1 MRTLS
6 LEGVGIL
13 ITRAAEQSEGMSRA
27 LEELGATSFV
37 LPTIQCIPFRDPAGL
52 NIALEKISSYE
63 ALIFTS
69 VNGVRFFVNHL
80 REARMDMNLIP
91 PAVCVG
97 PRTAEA
103 WRVEGGRVFTVPDEY
118 TGEMI
123 LDTLGEDL
131 SGKIYL
137 ILRPETVRTELG
149 EALRDAGAVVD
160 EIVLYKTQ
168 SIDTG
173 RDELKQL
180 LAHNSI
186 DIITF
191 TSPSSVQGLA
201 HLLGSLR
208 EVREIP
214 CICVGPTTAVVAEQE
229 GMKKVFYP
237 EEYTVDGMLRML
249 PTLIG
254 EGSERR

>member
-1 MRTLS
+1 MKTLS
-6 LEGVGIL
+6 LEGVGVL
-13 ITRAAEQSEGMSRA
+13 ITRAAEQSESMSRA
-27 LEELGATSFV
+27 LEELGATPFV
-37 LPTIQCIPFRDPAGL
+37 LPTIQCIPLRDPTGL
-52 NIALEKISSYE
+52 EIALEKIGSYD

-69 VNGVRFFVNHL
+69 ANGVKFFVDHL
-80 REARMDMNLIP
+80 REAKMDINFIP

-118 TGEMI
+118 TGGMI
-123 LDTLGEDL
+123 LETLGKDL
-131 SGKIYL
+131 SGKMYL
-137 ILRPETVRTELG
+137 VLRPQTVKTELDK
-149 EALRDAGAVVD
+149 ALRDVGAEVD
-160 EIVLYKTQ
+160 EVVLYRTQ

-180 LAHNSI
+180 LARNSI

-201 HLLGSLR
+201 YLLGSLG
-208 EVREIP
+208 EVRDIP
-214 CICVGPTTAVVAEQE
+214 CMCVGPTTAGTAERE
-229 GMKKVFYP
+229 GMRRVFYP

-254 EGSERR
+254 EGSEGR

>member
-1 MRTLS
+1 MRTAS
-6 LEGVGIL
+6 LEGVGVL
-13 ITRAAEQSEGMSRA
+13 ITRAAEQSESMSRA
-27 LEELGATSFV
+27 LEELGATPLVF
-37 LPTIQCIPFRDPAGL
+37 PTIQCIPLRDPAGL
-52 NIALEKISSYE
+52 SIALEKIGSYD

-69 VNGVRFFVNHL
+69 ANGTRFFVDHL
-80 REARMDMNLIP
+80 REARIDMKLIP

-123 LDTLGEDL
+123 QNALGGHL

-137 ILRPETVRTELG
+137 VLRPQTVKTELG
-149 EALRDAGAVVD
+149 KALRDVGAVVD
-160 EIVLYKTQ
+160 EIILYRTE
-168 SIDTG
+168 SIDRG
-173 RDELKQL
+173 RNELKQL
-180 LAHNSI
+180 LARNFI

-208 EVREIP
+208 EVRDIP
-214 CICVGPTTAVVAEQE
+214 CMCVGPTTAVTAERE
-229 GMKKVFYP
+229 GMKRVYYP

-249 PTLIG
+249 PTLIV